1 MQEIVT
7 RQTALRLRLAR
18 YFTGKPCK
26 RGHVAER
33 YVPNGLCV
41 TCQIAMS
48 AAWAKA
54 NPGRTREIARKWKAA
69 HPARVREEKR
79 SYHRAHP
86 ETSRRANH
94 ARRARKRN
102 AVGVVTR
109 HIEDTLLWAQDG
121 KCDPKYGCGQPFTEA
136 GGHHLDHRVPLSKGG
151 LHDDENLQLL
161 CHACNR
167 AKGAMMPGEW
177 LRHKRYN
184 ERVNAIQSGV

>member
-7 RQTALRLRLAR
+7 REAAARLKLTR

-33 YVPNGLCV
+33 MVSSGHCA
-41 TCQIAMS
+41 TCHKARG
-48 AAWAKA
+48 AAWDRANRAVRLENSRKWRAA
-54 NPGRTREIARKWKAA
+54 NPDRLRESN
-69 HPARVREEKR
+69 R
-79 SYHRAHP
+79 SYQLRHP
-86 ETSRRANH
+86 EIWRRGSS

-121 KCDPKYGCGQPFTEA
+121 KCEPKYGCGRPFTEA

-161 CHACNR
+161 CPACNS
-167 AKGAMMPGEW
+167 AKGGMMPGGW

-184 ERVNAIQSGV
+184 ERVNAIESGV